1 MNIGRTVKSVDGGV
15 GNDFALIEIHPE
27 MVQYVNPS
35 MAIIAG
41 PTGATAPALGDPI
54 LHVGHGL
61 VIGTGGTARPGVVTY
76 PNFPV
81 ISETVKQDQE
91 DTDAYGW
98 NGAVINGDS
107 GSGARH
113 AAGEAVGNV
122 THIVVWD
129 KYLPAT
135 FAGTT
140 ITRILEIAREPLVTA
155 SLVPDPL
162 P

>member
-1 MNIGRTVKSVDGGV
+1 
-15 GNDFALIEIHPE
+15 
-27 MVQYVNPS
+27 
-35 MAIIAG
+35 
-41 PTGATAPALGDPI
+41 
-54 LHVGHGL
+54 
-61 VIGTGGTARPGVVTY
+61 
-76 PNFPV
+76 
-81 ISETVKQDQE
+81 VKQDQE

-107 GSGARH
+107 GSGARY
-113 AAGEAVGNV
+113 AGGEAVGNV

-129 KYLPAT
+129 KYLPST

-140 ITRILEIAREPLVTA
+140 ISRILEIANQPLVTA